1 MRVIQPNGSI
11 LLGEVIGVSDRP
23 YSLAELSSLIESDWV
38 FNEVLS
44 GDYNYYIIVELDAQL
59 QEEDMGHRP
68 LAEHDPGLRPYS
80 GAEQGKNHGRREL

>member
-11 LLGEVIGVSDRP
+11 LLGEVFGVSDKP

-59 QEEDMGHRP
+59 QEEDMVDAVITVDHVRP
-68 LAEHDPGLRPYS
+68 IALMISL
-80 GAEQGKNHGRREL
+80 